1 MLLCFYDEFEN
12 LLDDHN
18 EEVVLDPLV
27 EVLHAVHLAI
37 LLRLLE
43 VLNYH
48 RWVQNLSILVS
59 QKIKHEITGNAQ
71 IKLIVEVRIWE
82 STWSFVESANQ
93 FEFQFS
99 VCSILARPIK
109 QARLVLSASGVSRQ
123 IIFDVVG
130 QIACKARLALH
141 THSIDRVI
149 HAQRG
154 PNRDFHRLV
163 HAAVVWAGS
172 VRASVW

>member
-59 QKIKHEITGNAQ
+59 
-71 IKLIVEVRIWE
+71 
-82 STWSFVESANQ
+82 
-93 FEFQFS
+93 
-99 VCSILARPIK
+99 
-109 QARLVLSASGVSRQ
+109 
-123 IIFDVVG
+123 
-130 QIACKARLALH
+130 
-141 THSIDRVI
+141 
-149 HAQRG
+149 
-154 PNRDFHRLV
+154 
-163 HAAVVWAGS
+163 
-172 VRASVW
+172 